1 MLVTIKPG
9 KINGTLTVPPSKSIT
24 QRALAAALLHDGK
37 TIISNYGSSADE
49 KAALDVIKKLGATV
63 TENEE
68 GTLTIT
74 SNGVVPVVDEI
85 NCGESGLA
93 ARLFLPIA
101 ALADRNIKVNGKG
114 SLLSRP
120 MSEHIKVLTELGI
133 EVTSTSNTLPVTL
146 KGTLQVKDIVVD
158 GSMSS
163 QFLSGLLLTYGF
175 AAKETVTIK
184 VTDLKSKP
192 YIDLTLQML
201 EYFGRKVTHKDYKL
215 FTIDPVDFEEVPD
228 VFIHV
233 KSDWSNAV
241 PWLVGSTLSGSV
253 IVDNL
258 KNDSLQA
265 DKSIIEVLK
274 KAGADIE
281 AEAYKTEVKES
292 DSLKS
297 FEYDATH
304 TPDLFPLL
312 AILATQ
318 CDGKSVI
325 KGTNR
330 LEHKESNR
338 LESINAML
346 DKLGVNYKTADNE
359 LHIVGGKKLSGGAID
374 SYNDHRIAMAA
385 AIAAIVSEKEVTINN
400 AEAVNKSYPDFFA
413 HLSSLGI
420 DCTIKDQ

>member
-1 MLVTIKPG
+1 MQVIIKPG
-9 KINGTLTVPPSKSIT
+9 KINGSLTVPPSKSIT
-24 QRALAAALLHDGK
+24 QRALTAALLHKGK
-37 TIISNYGSSADE
+37 TIISNYGSSSDE
-49 KAALDVIKKLGATV
+49 KAALDAIKKLGATA
-63 TENEE
+63 TKNED

-74 SNGVVPVVDEI
+74 SNGVVPIVDEI

-233 KSDWSNAV
+233 ESDWSNAV

-253 IVDNL
+253 TIDNI

-265 DKSIIEVLK
+265 DRSIIELLQ
-274 KAGADIE
+274 KAGADIQ
-281 AEAYKTEVKES
+281 AEAYKTEVK
-292 DSLKS
+292 KS
-297 FEYDATH
+297 ENLTPFKYDATD

-312 AILATQ
+312 AILAAR
-318 CDGKSVI
+318 CEGKSTL
-325 KGTNR
+325 KGTER
-330 LEHKESNR
+330 LAHKESNR
-338 LESINAML
+338 LESITAML
-346 DKLGVNYKTADNE
+346 DKLGVSYKVAEDE
-359 LHIVGGKKLSGGAID
+359 LHIEGSANLSGGIID
-374 SYNDHRIAMAA
+374 SYNDHRIVMAA
-385 AIAAIVSEKEVTINN
+385 AIAAIVAEKEITINN